1 MADIRTR
8 VSTLLL
14 TVLVLGGCARST
26 RPLQPGEGRGN
37 LPDLRGQ
44 RVLVLPVQL
53 QAGVPQGLEP
63 DFELAH
69 ALRTLG
75 TQTQWDF
82 PPDLERALRRS
93 PGVNAPMRDLPVGF
107 FLVAEVD
114 RIGDPLYGDIRR
126 LAAFTGADVALL
138 PVELRYGEEG
148 AFRLTAALIS
158 VRTGRVGWFGVV
170 QGAPGGAEEPAS
182 LATVADALARAV
194 LHLR

>member
-1 MADIRTR
+1 MPSKRTR
-8 VSTLLL
+8 IALLL
-14 TVLVLGGCARST
+14 VAAMALGGCASSR

-44 RVLVLPVQL
+44 QVLVLPVQL
-53 QAGVPQGLEP
+53 QEGVPQGVEA

-69 ALRTLG
+69 ALRSLG

-82 PPDLERALRRS
+82 PPDLERALRRN

-126 LAAFTGADVALL
+126 LAALTGADVALL
-138 PVELRYGEEG
+138 PIELRYGAEG
-148 AFRLTAALIS
+148 AYRLTAALIS

-170 QGAPGGAEEPAS
+170 EGAPGGSEDPAA

-194 LHLR
+194 LRLR